1 MGSDVTSSSNSFPA
15 ISASSSGAL
24 TFNPRP
30 DFETMASFSA
40 KITANDG
47 INTTDQDIQVNITDV
62 ENEGPVFSSEVNF
75 TADENQTAIGTV
87 VAEDP
92 FGASVSYTLSG
103 TDASAMTLDA
113 SSGELVF
120 NSAPDYE
127 TKASYSAT
135 VTATGG
141 NGATAENI
149 TVTINNLN
157 DNAPVFTSAA
167 SFSIDE
173 NLTTIGNVSATDAD
187 GDNITYSLSG
197 TDASALSINS
207 TSGALSFNS
216 AADYETKNSY
226 LVTIQASD
234 SSNVTNQN
242 ITVTIKD
249 INEAPIITSG
259 SSFSANENQSDIG
272 SITATDESSNLIY
285 ELSGTDSSSISINNV
300 NGKLTFNS
308 APDYESKN
316 NYSAIVKV
324 SDDAFT
330 TQQAF
335 EVNIIN
341 LNDNSPVFT
350 SSASFNIDENLTAI
364 GNVTATDAD
373 GDSLNYSISGSD
385 LAINSAGEL
394 TFISAPDY
402 ETTTSYSATVTA
414 SDGTNSA
421 TQNITVNIND
431 LNDTS
436 PEFTSAAAFSADE
449 NQTAIGTVT
458 ATDAD
463 AGSSV
468 TFSISGSEI
477 AITSAGVLT
486 FNLAPDHETKSSYTA
501 TVTATDSVN
510 STTQDITVAIND
522 LVDVAPII
530 TSSANWSSN
539 ERHQFNGNPG
549 TTSHSLTATA
559 DAGAAITWTLSG
571 GADLNLNYGGCS
583 GSTSWIQL
591 YGGAS
596 GGSNPRLQICGT
608 FFDYESPKDANGDNI
623 YEVEITA
630 SDGVNSTTQLTYFTI
645 INVNDN
651 APVVTS
657 GTSFTALE
665 NQTSVGTATGS
676 DADGD
681 SLTFSLDGSDADN
694 FNINSST
701 GVISFISA
709 PDYETKSSYAI
720 TVRASDGIYTGFASV
735 NVLIGNE
742 NDNAPQFNDSYSS
755 CTFISA
761 NCSITR
767 DERIVEGGY
776 LDTYN
781 VAYSD
786 NDNNKGPRNRSDTI
800 TLSFSGTDKDLFET
814 TNDCDGDSEL
824 SFYKVCTFRNK
835 TPLDFETKA
844 SYSFNVTLSDGI
856 GNTSEPVA
864 ITVTDLDLPPYWINN
879 SSELCTIA
887 ENIDS
892 LCVDINGDAVDNDTL
907 NGAAAQTVFYSF
919 STNGNGSV
927 NGGCNFNINGESS
940 NPSSNGLI
948 NTSSCDYEDATSEYV
963 DIKASDGNSFASG
976 VKRITAQV
984 TNVEEAPVFTSTPN
998 IDLRENGTNL
1008 NFNVQAYD
1016 PDGNSITYSLANVPS
1031 GSGFSINSSSGALSV
1046 STAPDY
1052 ETNQSFSFDAIAND
1066 GTSQTTQNITINIIN
1081 LNDNAPVITS
1091 TCSPCTADE
1100 NQTADIYTMDA
1111 TDADGSTLYWGLS
1124 GDTDSGSGLKIYT
1137 AQATGKKTLTWNNTT
1152 PDYETKSSYNVTI
1165 KVFDSANANEA
1176 NLTEQAVTVTINNL
1190 NDNSPV
1196 FTSSATFSAAENQ
1209 TAIGTVAASDADGN
1223 SITYS
1228 ISGTDASSMSINSS
1242 SGVLTFN
1249 EAPDYETKN
1258 SYSVTATASD
1268 GTNSTTQAITVNVT
1282 N

>member
-1 MGSDVTSSSNSFPA
+1 VLASN
-15 ISASSSGAL
+15 GAL
-24 TFNPRP
+24 TFSPTP

-62 ENEGPVFSSEVNF
+62 DPEGPVFSSDANF
-75 TADENQTAIGTV
+75 TVDENQTAIGTV
-87 VAEDP
+87 AAEDP

-127 TKASYSAT
+127 TKVSYSAI

-141 NGATAENI
+141 TEATDENI

-157 DNAPVFTSAA
+157 DNVPVFTSAA

-197 TDASALSINS
+197 TDASALSIDS

-226 LVTIQASD
+226 LVTVRASD
-234 SSNVTNQN
+234 SSNVTTQN

-364 GNVTATDAD
+364 TTVTATDAD

-414 SDGTNSA
+414 TDGTNSA

-463 AGSSV
+463 AGNSV

-486 FNLAPDHETKSSYTA
+486 FISAPDHETKSSYTA

-539 ERHQFNGNPG
+539 ERHQVNGNPEQA
-549 TTSHSLTATA
+549 SHSLTATA

-571 GADLNLNYGGCS
+571 GADLNINYGGCS

-651 APVVTS
+651 
-657 GTSFTALE
+657 
-665 NQTSVGTATGS
+665 
-676 DADGD
+676 
-681 SLTFSLDGSDADN
+681 
-694 FNINSST
+694 
-701 GVISFISA
+701 
-709 PDYETKSSYAI
+709 
-720 TVRASDGIYTGFASV
+720 
-735 NVLIGNE
+735 
-742 NDNAPQFNDSYSS
+742 
-755 CTFISA
+755 
-761 NCSITR
+761 
-767 DERIVEGGY
+767 
-776 LDTYN
+776 
-781 VAYSD
+781 
-786 NDNNKGPRNRSDTI
+786 
-800 TLSFSGTDKDLFET
+800 
-814 TNDCDGDSEL
+814 
-824 SFYKVCTFRNK
+824 
-835 TPLDFETKA
+835 
-844 SYSFNVTLSDGI
+844 
-856 GNTSEPVA
+856 
-864 ITVTDLDLPPYWINN
+864 
-879 SSELCTIA
+879 
-887 ENIDS
+887 
-892 LCVDINGDAVDNDTL
+892 
-907 NGAAAQTVFYSF
+907 
-919 STNGNGSV
+919 
-927 NGGCNFNINGESS
+927 
-940 NPSSNGLI
+940 
-948 NTSSCDYEDATSEYV
+948 
-963 DIKASDGNSFASG
+963 
-976 VKRITAQV
+976 
-984 TNVEEAPVFTSTPN
+984 
-998 IDLRENGTNL
+998 
-1008 NFNVQAYD
+1008 
-1016 PDGNSITYSLANVPS
+1016 
-1031 GSGFSINSSSGALSV
+1031 
-1046 STAPDY
+1046 
-1052 ETNQSFSFDAIAND
+1052 
-1066 GTSQTTQNITINIIN
+1066 
-1081 LNDNAPVITS
+1081 
-1091 TCSPCTADE
+1091 
-1100 NQTADIYTMDA
+1100 
-1111 TDADGSTLYWGLS
+1111 
-1124 GDTDSGSGLKIYT
+1124 
-1137 AQATGKKTLTWNNTT
+1137 
-1152 PDYETKSSYNVTI
+1152 
-1165 KVFDSANANEA
+1165 
-1176 NLTEQAVTVTINNL
+1176 
-1190 NDNSPV
+1190 
-1196 FTSSATFSAAENQ
+1196 
-1209 TAIGTVAASDADGN
+1209 
-1223 SITYS
+1223 
-1228 ISGTDASSMSINSS
+1228 DASRYVWYI
-1242 SGVLTFN
+1242 FH
-1249 EAPDYETKN
+1249 
-1258 SYSVTATASD
+1258 SVRKSD
-1268 GTNSTTQAITVNVT
+1268 
-1282 N
+1282 